1 MSGRN
6 LPLIGIP
13 SCLRSIN
20 ERAFHTVNE
29 RYPNAVIDA
38 VGGLPLLIPAIGP
51 KTDCGALLD
60 RLDGLLLTGS
70 PSNVEPFHYGG
81 PPSREGTLH
90 DPDRD
95 ATTLPLIREAVRR
108 DMPVLAICRG
118 IQELNVALG
127 GTLHQRIHEVP
138 GRLNHRSRRDSPDGP
153 YGPAHSV
160 ALIKGGLLASLAGVA
175 EVMVNSLHSQ
185 GIDRPAP
192 RLRVDA
198 VAPDGQIEAF

>member
-13 SCLRSIN
+13 SCLRTIN

-81 PPSREGTLH
+81 PPSRDGTLYH
-90 DPDRD
+90 PHPHPP
-95 ATTLPLIREAVRR
+95 TP
-108 DMPVLAICRG
+108 P
-118 IQELNVALG
+118 
-127 GTLHQRIHEVP
+127 P
-138 GRLNHRSRRDSPDGP
+138 
-153 YGPAHSV
+153 
-160 ALIKGGLLASLAGVA
+160 
-175 EVMVNSLHSQ
+175 
-185 GIDRPAP
+185 
-192 RLRVDA
+192 
-198 VAPDGQIEAF
+198 

>member
-60 RLDGLLLTGS
+60 RLDGLLLTRRAGRAHCTT
-70 PSNVEPFHYGG
+70 P
-81 PPSREGTLH
+81 T
-90 DPDRD
+90 
-95 ATTLPLIREAVRR
+95 ATPRR
-108 DMPVLAICRG
+108 CR
-118 IQELNVALG
+118 
-127 GTLHQRIHEVP
+127 
-138 GRLNHRSRRDSPDGP
+138 
-153 YGPAHSV
+153 
-160 ALIKGGLLASLAGVA
+160 
-175 EVMVNSLHSQ
+175 
-185 GIDRPAP
+185 
-192 RLRVDA
+192 
-198 VAPDGQIEAF
+198 